1 MANEESATNAPI
13 DLTLVQNGGV
23 LKEIITPGTCD
34 ESPSEGC
41 KVFVHYTGTLLD
53 GTKFDSSVDRGE
65 KFSFNLGKGQVIK
78 AWDLGVAS
86 MKRGEKC
93 KLTCKPEFA
102 YGEKGSPPTIPANAT
117 LVFEIELFDWEFE
130 DVSPDSDKS
139 ITRQVLKEG
148 KLYETPN
155 DGANVSIDIKGSYGD
170 TVFDERSLK
179 FNINEDE
186 CENIPKPV
194 EDSIKKMKKD
204 ETSLFRVNSKHAFG
218 SEGHEGLGV
227 PKDTDVNYEI
237 HLKNFEKAKE
247 SWEMSDEEKVEQGE
261 IIKAKGTTFFK
272 EGQLNKAIIQYKK
285 IKDLLDY
292 REDAKKSELDEKW
305 NSLKLAAHLNL
316 ALCYI
321 KVKNFEEATKCCDT
335 AIEIDNNSEKAFFRR
350 GESEFAREN
359 YENAKSD
366 FTQAKN
372 LNPANK
378 LAIKRIREANAQI
391 HKIKE
396 KEKKLFGG
404 MFEKFARQDEK
415 QELRRKQA
423 VKEAKKAKADEK
435 PDTEASGDA
444 KEEQNGIEV
453 DETPSEVKVNGD

>member
-1 MANEESATNAPI
+1 MAEETVPAPV

-23 LKEIITPGTCD
+23 LKEIITPGSCD

-41 KVFVHYTGTLLD
+41 KVFVHYTGRLLD

-65 KFSFNLGKGQVIK
+65 KFSFDLGTGQVIK

-102 YGEKGSPPTIPANAT
+102 YGEKGSPPTIPPNAT
-117 LVFEIELFDWEFE
+117 LIFEVELFDWEFE

-139 ITRQVLKEG
+139 VTRQVLKKG
-148 KLYETPN
+148 KLFDTPN
-155 DGANVSIDIKGSYGD
+155 DGANVEIDIKGTYGD
-170 TVFDERSLK
+170 TTFDERSVK
-179 FNINEDE
+179 FNLNEDE
-186 CENIPKPV
+186 LENVPKVV

-204 ETSLFRVNSKHAFG
+204 ETSLLRVNSKHAFG
-218 SEGHEGLGV
+218 SDGHPELGV

-237 HLKNFEKAKE
+237 HLKNFEKVKE
-247 SWEMSDEEKVEQGE
+247 SWEMSDEEKIEQSE
-261 IIKAKGTTFFK
+261 IIKAKGTNYFK
-272 EGQLNKAIIQYKK
+272 AGELKKAVVQYKK

-292 REDAKKSELDEKW
+292 REDSKKAELDEKW
-305 NSLKLAAHLNL
+305 NSLKLAANLNL

-321 KVKNFEEATKCCDT
+321 KVKNFEEATKCCDA
-335 AIEIDNNSEKAFFRR
+335 AIEIDSNNEKAFFRR

-359 YENAKSD
+359 FENAKSD
-366 FTQAKN
+366 FMQTKN
-372 LNPANK
+372 LNPENK
-378 LAIKRIREANAQI
+378 LAQKRIREANAQI
-391 HKIKE
+391 QKIKE

-415 QELRRKQA
+415 EELRRKQA
-423 VKEAKKAKADEK
+423 AKEAKKVKADEK
-435 PDTEASGDA
+435 SDTKEASGDA
-444 KEEQNGIEV
+444 KTEQNGMEV
-453 DETPSEVKVNGD
+453 EETTPEVQVNGD